1 MTTRTIFVAF
11 DGREFTTEEEC
22 RRYEEGCAHAI
33 LNEFVLGFDD
43 TGALVPWVEGTSVMA
58 VKVIK
63 IPADEEF
70 ENEAFDD
77 AWNDVLEADL
87 ADEIIRF
94 NRRTGWYVRN
104 PLTDGWHYLKDYIE
118 AYKQTEKLI
127 ADIMRAGF

>member
-43 TGALVPWVEGTSVMA
+43 MGTLVPWVEGTSVMA

-94 NRRTGWYVRN
+94 SRKTGWYVRD
-104 PLTDGWHYLKDYIE
+104 PFTDGWHYLKDYTE